1 MRLSTT
7 LSALG
12 AVGLFTL
19 VSGSAVRA
27 DPLPT
32 SAEHV
37 ATPGRSVASDDTSQ
51 AIVLNPANLAFLPA
65 AEGRWTWVYCPP
77 ETEKVGCG
85 HSWEAA
91 MPLPFGLATGLRVDL
106 VQPPSGGP
114 GVGVGFPYAG
124 SDYAWLTWAF
134 ATKLGDNA
142 SFGFSLDHSYSQNG
156 YLDNLNGV
164 TAALSWRP
172 NTHFGFSAVARDFNR
187 PSSSLVTTTAGQPC
201 GFTDT
206 GCLPVLDGRYTV
218 AMAFRPTGRRNVD
231 LGFEIQYLQGSD
243 QWVPRGTVGVD
254 VPSVGR
260 IFASGEIGARGT
272 LGTAGLEL
280 HWGGLSG
287 GGGALFGDGLGS
299 PGNAAGYGSIAISG
313 YSQPGIPTPAH
324 AVWIRLEETPGTRSH
339 VALLRKLWKL
349 AESPD
354 IAAVTLVVR
363 AEPASS
369 FAHAEELADAVRM
382 LRAHHKK
389 VLCSLEDGGSRA
401 LYVCANADRTVISPA
416 GGVRYAGLKAQYIYL
431 KGLLDKIGVKGDFI
445 RIGPHKTAPEQ
456 FTNEHAGP
464 VAAADHQEMLQLTES
479 VFVRNLSIYRHLSE
493 ERIREET
500 RHGPFVAQEAIAAG
514 FADGV
519 AFDDE
524 LEHATKELT
533 HRDVSYQK
541 YVEET
546 KAPSTFGTRGKLAIL
561 YLDGDIIDGRSQ
573 HIPLVDMKLVGSYSM
588 AESIKQLREDS
599 TVRAVLL
606 RIESPG
612 GSSLASDVMW
622 RELSLLA
629 KAKPLIVSMGSV
641 AASGGYYVASASKD
655 IYALPL
661 TVTGSIGVFY
671 GKADVSGLLGKL
683 GVTIDTYKTA
693 PRADAESFFRGFTP
707 EETHE
712 LEHKVDQFYDTFLD
726 RVSQGRGMSKEAIDE
741 VGRGRVWTGQQ
752 AFERHLVDHLG
763 GMREALADARSAGY
777 LPEDAPIVEYPPQNT
792 SLLDLALKLAGGGG
806 GEDHSAL
813 AAMQTLE
820 ALPPAVQAIARAV
833 APLLVYRSDEPLARL
848 EWVDAEGE

>member
-7 LSALG
+7 LGALG

-37 ATPGRSVASDDTSQ
+37 VTPGRSVASDDTSQ
-51 AIVLNPANLAFLPA
+51 AIVVNPANLAFLPA
-65 AEGRWTWVYCPP
+65 IEGRWTWVYCPG

-106 VQPPSGGP
+106 VQPPSGGT
-114 GVGVGFPYAG
+114 GVGVAFPYAG
-124 SDYAWLTWAF
+124 SDYAWLTWAV
-134 ATKLGDNA
+134 ATKLGENA
-142 SFGFSLDHSYSQNG
+142 SFGVSLDHSYSQNA

-187 PSSSLVTTTAGQPC
+187 PSAQLVTSQAGGVC
-201 GFTDT
+201 GPLDA
-206 GCLPVLDGRYTV
+206 GCLPVLDGRYTM

-231 LGFEIQYLQGSD
+231 IGLELQYLQGID
-243 QWVPRGTVGVD
+243 QWVPRGTVGID
-254 VPSVGR
+254 IPSLGR
-260 IFASGEIGARGT
+260 IFASAEIGERGT

-280 HWGGLSG
+280 HWGALSG
-287 GGGALFGDGLGS
+287 GGGALFGDGLG
-299 PGNAAGYGSIAISG
+299 PTGTAAGYGSIAISG
-313 YSQPGIPTPAH
+313 YTQPGIPTPAH
-324 AVWIRLEETPGTRSH
+324 AVWIRLEDTPGTRAH

-349 AESPD
+349 AEAPD
-354 IAAVTLVVR
+354 VAAVTLILR
-363 AEPASS
+363 SEPASS
-369 FAHAEELADAVRM
+369 FAHAEELADAIRV

-416 GGVRYAGLKAQYIYL
+416 GGIRYAGLKAQYIYL
-431 KGLLDKIGVKGDFI
+431 KGLLDKIGVKGEFI

-479 VFVRNLSIYRHLSE
+479 VFVRNLSIYRHLDE
-493 ERIREET
+493 ERIRT
-500 RHGPFVAQEAIAAG
+500 SPRNGPFVAQEAKEAGWVAG
-514 FADGV
+514 F

-533 HRDVSYQK
+533 HRDISYQK
-541 YVEET
+541 YEPET
-546 KAPSTFGTRGKLAIL
+546 KAPSTFGSRGKLAIL

-573 HIPLVDMKLVGSYSM
+573 HIPLVDMRLVGSYSM

-599 TVRAVLL
+599 TVRAVVL

-622 RELSLLA
+622 RELMLLG

-726 RVSQGRGMSKEAIDE
+726 RIQQGRGMSKEQTDQ

-752 AFERHLVDHLG
+752 ALERHLVDHLG
-763 GMREALADARSAGY
+763 GMREALADARSAAY
-777 LPEDAPIVEYPPQNT
+777 LPEDAPIVEYPPENS
-792 SLLDLALKLAGGGG
+792 SLLDLALKLAGVGGS
-806 GEDHSAL
+806 DHSIL
-813 AAMQTLE
+813 AGAQTLE
-820 ALPPAVQAIARAV
+820 SLPPAVRAIARAI

>member
-1 MRLSTT
+1 
-7 LSALG
+7 
-12 AVGLFTL
+12 
-19 VSGSAVRA
+19 
-27 DPLPT
+27 
-32 SAEHV
+32 
-37 ATPGRSVASDDTSQ
+37 
-51 AIVLNPANLAFLPA
+51 
-65 AEGRWTWVYCPP
+65 
-77 ETEKVGCG
+77 
-85 HSWEAA
+85 
-91 MPLPFGLATGLRVDL
+91 
-106 VQPPSGGP
+106 
-114 GVGVGFPYAG
+114 
-124 SDYAWLTWAF
+124 
-134 ATKLGDNA
+134 
-142 SFGFSLDHSYSQNG
+142 
-156 YLDNLNGV
+156 
-164 TAALSWRP
+164 
-172 NTHFGFSAVARDFNR
+172 
-187 PSSSLVTTTAGQPC
+187 
-201 GFTDT
+201 
-206 GCLPVLDGRYTV
+206 
-218 AMAFRPTGRRNVD
+218 
-231 LGFEIQYLQGSD
+231 
-243 QWVPRGTVGVD
+243 
-254 VPSVGR
+254 
-260 IFASGEIGARGT
+260 
-272 LGTAGLEL
+272 
-280 HWGGLSG
+280 
-287 GGGALFGDGLGS
+287 
-299 PGNAAGYGSIAISG
+299 
-313 YSQPGIPTPAH
+313 
-324 AVWIRLEETPGTRSH
+324 
-339 VALLRKLWKL
+339 
-349 AESPD
+349 
-354 IAAVTLVVR
+354 
-363 AEPASS
+363 
-369 FAHAEELADAVRM
+369 M

>member
-7 LSALG
+7 LG
-12 AVGLFTL
+12 AVSTVGLCML
-19 VSGSAVRA
+19 SGSAVRA
-27 DPLPT
+27 DPLPP

-37 ATPGRSVASDDTSQ
+37 ETPGRSVASDDTAQ

-65 AEGRWTWVYCPP
+65 AEARWTWVYCPSDVQ
-77 ETEKVGCG
+77 KVGCG
-85 HSWEAA
+85 HSWEVAT
-91 MPLPFGLATGLRVDL
+91 PLPFGLATGLRVDL
-106 VQPPSGGP
+106 VQPPSGGS
-114 GVGVGFPYAG
+114 GVGVAFPYAG
-124 SDYAWLTWAF
+124 NDYAWLTWAL
-134 ATKLGDNA
+134 ATKLGENA
-142 SFGFSLDHSYSQNG
+142 SFGVSLDHSYSQNA

-172 NTHFGFSAVARDFNR
+172 NVHFGFAAVARDFNR
-187 PSSSLVTTTAGQPC
+187 PSSQLVTTPTGAPC
-201 GFTDT
+201 GPTDA
-206 GCLPVLDGRYTV
+206 GCVPVLDGKYTV

-231 LGFEIQYLQGSD
+231 IGLELQYWQGVD
-243 QWVPRGTVGVD
+243 QWIPRGTIGVD
-254 VPSVGR
+254 IPSLGR
-260 IFASGEIGARGT
+260 VFASGEVGARGT
-272 LGTAGLEL
+272 LGTAGLEV

-287 GGGALFGDGLGS
+287 GGGALFGDGLGPS
-299 PGNAAGYGSIAISG
+299 GTAAGYGSIAISG
-313 YSQPGIPTPAH
+313 YSQPGIPTPAR
-324 AVWIRLEETPGTRSH
+324 AVWIRLEDTPGTRSH

-349 AESPD
+349 ADSPD
-354 IAAVTLVVR
+354 VAAVTLVVR
-363 AEPASS
+363 SEPASS
-369 FAHAEELADAVRM
+369 FAHAEELADAIRV

-389 VLCSLEDGGSRA
+389 VLCSLEDAGSRA

-431 KGLLDKIGVKGDFI
+431 KGLLDKIGVKGEFI

-479 VFVRNLSIYRHLSE
+479 VFVRNLSLYRHLDE
-493 ERIREET
+493 ERIRAAT
-500 RHGPFVAQEAIAAG
+500 RNGPFVAQEAKEAG
-514 FADGV
+514 FVDGF

-524 LEHATKELT
+524 LEHATKELS
-533 HRDVSYQK
+533 HRNVSYQK
-541 YVEET
+541 YAEEP
-546 KAPSTFGTRGKLAIL
+546 KAPSTFGSRGKLAIL
-561 YLDGDIIDGRSQ
+561 YLDGDIVDGRSQ

-599 TVRAVLL
+599 TVKAVVL

-629 KAKPLIVSMGSV
+629 KTKPLVVSMGSV

-707 EETHE
+707 DETRE
-712 LEHKVDQFYDTFLD
+712 LERKVDQFYDTFLD
-726 RVSQGRGMSKEAIDE
+726 RIQQGRGMSKEETDR

-752 AFERHLVDHLG
+752 ALERHLVDHLG
-763 GMREALADARSAGY
+763 GLREALADARESAY
-777 LPEDAPIVEYPPQNT
+777 LPEDAPIVEYPPEST

-806 GEDHSAL
+806 NDRSVL
-813 AAMQTLE
+813 AEAQALE
-820 ALPPAVQAIARAV
+820 ALPPAVRAIARAV

>member
-7 LSALG
+7 LG
-12 AVGLFTL
+12 AVGLCML
-19 VSGSAVRA
+19 VGGSVRA

-37 ATPGRSVASDDTSQ
+37 ETPGRSVASDDTTQ
-51 AIVLNPANLAFLPA
+51 AIVVNPANLAFLPA
-65 AEGRWTWVYCPP
+65 AEARWTWVYCPSDV
-77 ETEKVGCG
+77 EKVGCG
-85 HSWEAA
+85 HSWEVAT
-91 MPLPFGLATGLRVDL
+91 PLPFGLGAGLRVDL
-106 VQPPSGGP
+106 VQPPSGGN

-124 SDYAWLTWAF
+124 SDYAWLTLAV
-134 ATKLGDNA
+134 ATKLGENA
-142 SFGFSLDHSYSQNG
+142 SFGVSLDHSYSQNP
-156 YLDNLNGV
+156 YVDNLNGI

-172 NTHFGFSAVARDFNR
+172 NTHFGFAAVARDFNR
-187 PSSSLVTTTAGQPC
+187 PSPQLVTASVGGGPC
-201 GFTDT
+201 APPNDT
-206 GCLPVLDGRYTV
+206 FVCSPVLDGRYTL

-231 LGFEIQYLQGSD
+231 IGLELQYWQGVD

-254 VPSVGR
+254 IPSLGR
-260 IFASGEIGARGT
+260 VYASGEIGQRGT
-272 LGTAGLEL
+272 LGTAGLEI

-287 GGGALFGDGLGS
+287 GGGALFGDGLGNS
-299 PGNAAGYGSIAISG
+299 GTAAGYGSIAISG
-313 YSQPGIPTPAH
+313 YTQPGIPTPAR
-324 AVWIRLEETPGTRSH
+324 AVWLRLEETPGTRSH

-349 AESPD
+349 AED
-354 IAAVTLVVR
+354 TDVAAVTLVVR
-363 AEPASS
+363 TEPASS
-369 FAHAEELADAVRM
+369 FAHAEELADAIRV

-401 LYVCANADRTVISPA
+401 LYVCANADRIVISPA

-431 KGLLDKIGVKGDFI
+431 KGLLDKIGVKGEFI

-479 VFVRNLSIYRHLSE
+479 VFVRNLAIYRHLDE
-493 ERIREET
+493 ERIRAAT
-500 RHGPFVAQEAIAAG
+500 RNGPFVAQEAKEAG
-514 FADGV
+514 FVDGF

-524 LEHATKELT
+524 LEHATKELLT
-533 HRDVSYQK
+533 HRNVSYQK

-546 KAPSTFGTRGKLAIL
+546 AAPSTFGSRGKLAIL
-561 YLDGDIIDGRSQ
+561 YLDGDIVDGRSQ
-573 HIPLVDMKLVGSYSM
+573 HIPIIDMRLVGSYSM
-588 AESIKQLREDS
+588 ADSIKQLREDA
-599 TVRAVLL
+599 TVRAVVL

-726 RVSQGRGMSKEAIDE
+726 RVSQGRGMSKADIDA

-763 GMREALADARSAGY
+763 GLREALADARSAAY
-777 LPEDAPIVEYPPQNT
+777 LPEDAPIVEYPPQTT

-806 GEDHSAL
+806 SDQATPTV
-813 AAMQTLE
+813 AQTLE
-820 ALPPAVQAIARAV
+820 TLPPAVRAIARAV
-833 APLLVYRSDEPLARL
+833 APLLVYRSDEPLARM

>member
-124 SDYAWLTWAF
+124 S
-134 ATKLGDNA
+134 DNA